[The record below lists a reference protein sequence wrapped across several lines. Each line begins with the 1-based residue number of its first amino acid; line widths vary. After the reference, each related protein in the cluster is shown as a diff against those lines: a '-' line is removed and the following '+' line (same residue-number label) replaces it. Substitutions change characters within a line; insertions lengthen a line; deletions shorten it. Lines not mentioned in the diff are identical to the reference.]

1 MFVIN
6 TKRPIELKK
15 ILTKKK
21 KRKEKKKKAYSK
33 QTLLTPPF
41 FWCMHGFMRVA
52 KKKKK
57 VFINKHARN
66 DFHFASG
73 IKHVNVVKAI
83 EFSQLF

>member
-21 KRKEKKKKAYSK
+21 EKKREKKKKEANSK

-52 KKKKK
+52 RKKKK
-57 VFINKHARN
+57 
-66 DFHFASG
+66 S
-73 IKHVNVVKAI
+73 
-83 EFSQLF
+83 LY